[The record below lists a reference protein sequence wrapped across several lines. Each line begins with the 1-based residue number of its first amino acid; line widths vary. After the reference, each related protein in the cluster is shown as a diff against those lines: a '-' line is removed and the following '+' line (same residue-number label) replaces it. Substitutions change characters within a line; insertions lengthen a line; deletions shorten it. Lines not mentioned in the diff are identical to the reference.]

1 MTAGD
6 MSAEDSK
13 KAIEKAKKL
22 LPKDTTIVKEDD
34 WGVREL
40 AYHIKKNAKA
50 RMVQILFVSESA
62 PIKDL
67 NKQLN
72 LEEGILRYLLLK
84 HHAVKEVK
92 TEAKPAAKAEVKSVV
107 KPEVKPK
114 VKPVV
119 KPKTAVKTKK

>member
-13 KAIEKAKKL
+13 KAIERAKKL
-22 LPKDTTIVKEDD
+22 LPKNASIVKEDD

-50 RMVQILFVSESA
+50 RMVQVLFVSESA

-92 TEAKPAAKAEVKSVV
+92 PEVKSTVKTVV
-107 KPEVKPK
+107 KPIAKPK
-114 VKPVV
+114 AVV
-119 KPKTAVKTKK
+119 KKAPVKSKK

>member
-13 KAIEKAKKL
+13 KAVEKAKKL
-22 LPKDTTIVKEDD
+22 LPKEATIVKEDD

-50 RMVQILFVSESA
+50 RLVQVLFVSESA

-84 HHAVKEVK
+84 HHAVKE
-92 TEAKPAAKAEVKSVV
+92 AKIEVKSAAKSEVKLVV
-107 KPEVKPK
+107 KPEVKSK
-114 VKPVV
+114 VKPVA
-119 KPKTAVKTKK
+119 KPKPAVKTKK